1 MTEIIPSIF
10 KLGLLGFWS
19 LWLTAVFA
27 TNVFEAL
34 KTWGLLP
41 EDWPWA
47 SGNYAMIKGAVP
59 LPAWTTKLLFLGVVL
74 WQAIGVA
81 LFWFALY
88 RFTLVG
94 SEALTE
100 VSAAFGTT
108 LGLWA
113 AFMICDEIFRIYQYQ
128 TTHLLLFIS
137 QLLSLL
143 ALALLP

>member
-1 MTEIIPSIF
+1 MIQIIPPALKI
-10 KLGLLGFWS
+10 GLLAFWT
-19 LWLTAVFA
+19 LWLTAVFV

-41 EDWPWA
+41 KDWPWA

-59 LPAWTTKLLFLGVVL
+59 LPTWTTKLLFLGVVL
-74 WQAIGVA
+74 WQAFGVM

-88 RFTLVG
+88 RFSTAG

-100 VSAAFGTT
+100 VSVAFGIT

-113 AFMICDEIFRIYQYQ
+113 AFMISDEIFRIYQYQ

-143 ALALLP
+143 AIVLLP